1 MRTSE
6 LHTSEYHEFYEPYIM
21 ALGDVD
27 LMEMLQKQFVN
38 FPQFIASIPE
48 EKLHYAYEEGKW
60 TVAEVLVHIMDA
72 ERVFQYRALRFARND
87 ATPLPGFDQDIYVP
101 YSGAERVTK
110 EALVQQY
117 QAIRQS
123 TIALFSTLDRE
134 ALMRVGMASNVSMS
148 VRALGFF
155 CCGHQRHHRQI
166 LKERYL

>member
-6 LHTSEYHEFYEPYIM
+6 LHTNEYHEFYKPYIM

-38 FPQFIASIPE
+38 FPQFLGSIPQ
-48 EKLHYAYEEGKW
+48 EKLHYAYAEGKW
-60 TVAEVLVHIMDA
+60 TVAQVLVHILDA

-87 ATPLPGFDQDIYVP
+87 ATPLPGFDQDAYVP
-101 YSGAERVTK
+101 YSGADQVSK

-123 TIALFSTLDRE
+123 TITLFSSFDKE
-134 ALMRVGMASNVSMS
+134 ALKRVGKASGVSMS

-155 CCGHQRHHRQI
+155 CCGHQKHHRQI
-166 LKERYL
+166 LKDRYL